1 MAGGFK
7 KQTQKILKILFVLIL
22 GSIFLWGCSST
33 AGKNK
38 KQRQDSVSKQRFLKK
53 KRMKRRRA
61 PVESQIPS
69 IREKEDDELFES
81 RTPPIRWILP
91 TRVNELDRSVMVF
104 IPEGEYLSGAVTTKF
119 NPTTAKRSHLA
130 AYYIDRTEIS
140 VEQFRKYNPSYDETI
155 FNNGKQCSN
164 CPAMGIPWMMAQS
177 YCRWAGKRLPT
188 ETEWEAAARGDSDFK
203 WPWGS
208 IPGVDMAN
216 LEGETDGFAGVAP
229 VGSFPA
235 SPLGIWD
242 MAGNVWEWIVAPY
255 APMPTPGSDGKLTAQ
270 IAKGGGWSSSKESA
284 MISSRNA
291 LPPDIKNPAV
301 GFRCVS
307 PISP

>member
-33 AGKNK
+33 TGKNK
-38 KQRQDSVSKQRFLKK
+38 KQRQDSASKQRFLKK
-53 KRMKRRRA
+53 KRMPRKRT

-69 IREKEDDELFES
+69 VEDEENKLLEPT
-81 RTPPIRWILP
+81 TPPIRWILP

-104 IPEGEYLSGAVTTKF
+104 IPEGEYISGAVTNNF
-119 NPTTAKRSHLA
+119 NPSTAKHSHLSA
-130 AYYIDRTEIS
+130 FYIDRTEIS
-140 VEQFRKYNPSYDETI
+140 VEQFKKYNSAYDEI
-155 FNNGKQCSN
+155 FFNDGKQCSN
-164 CPAMGIPWMMAQS
+164 CPAMGIPWMVAQS

-188 ETEWEAAARGDSDFK
+188 ETEWEAAARGDSGFK

-208 IPGVDMAN
+208 IPEAGKAN
-216 LEGETDGFAGVAP
+216 LEGDADGFAGVAP

-242 MAGNVWEWIVAPY
+242 MAGNVWEWVVAPY
-255 APMPTPGSDGKLTAQ
+255 APIPAPGVDGKLTDQ
-270 IAKGGGWSSSKESA
+270 ITKGGGWSSSKESA